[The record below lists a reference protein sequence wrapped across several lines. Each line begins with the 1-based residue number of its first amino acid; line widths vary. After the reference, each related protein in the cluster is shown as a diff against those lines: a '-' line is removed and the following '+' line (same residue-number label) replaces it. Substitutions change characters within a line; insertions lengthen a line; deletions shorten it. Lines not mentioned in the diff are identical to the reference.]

1 MVEKRHGGDGGRAG
15 AGAGG
20 GFTMLHLLGAGVLAF
35 LVPRAAGATDD
46 AKVISPRPSGQLFR
60 SSASAQH

>member
-20 GFTMLHLLGAGVLAF
+20 FTMLHLLGAGVLAF
-35 LVPRAAGATDD
+35 LLPRAAGATDD